1 MVIDPVRRPPGS
13 SRRDFIKASAAT
25 LAASR
30 LAAAGPG
37 MYVSLN
43 GSLTGG
49 KVAWPE
55 FARLAARTGF
65 GGVDVTLAAA
75 MKEGVDATRAL
86 FGELNIKPSNV
97 NLPVT
102 FSRDEP
108 AFQTGLAKLNR
119 ATAFCAAIGCPTMLG
134 ILPPSSPTPKTELRK
149 LVKDRLIAI
158 GEILARSKLRMGL
171 EFLGPLHFRTAQPYE
186 FIWRM
191 DEALEFAKECG
202 PNIGLLLDVWHWH
215 HAGATTSDIQAAGAA
230 RIFHVHLSD
239 CPKLAPEQVRD
250 NQRVLPGEGAIDLAG
265 FFQVLKK
272 IGYHDGVSPEPIG
285 RIPKEM
291 SAEEG
296 ARLGLETALAV
307 MQRAGVA

>member
-1 MVIDPVRRPPGS
+1 MIMDLI
-13 SRRDFIKASAAT
+13 RRDFVK
-25 LAASR
+25 
-30 LAAAGPG
+30 AAAGVAAFGTAIRMPGAETG

-43 GSLTGG
+43 SSLTGG
-49 KVAWPE
+49 KVGWPE

-65 GGVDVTLAAA
+65 GGVDVSLAAA
-75 MKEGVDATRAL
+75 MKEGVDATRSL
-86 FGELNIKPSNV
+86 FSELKIKPSNV

-108 AFQTGLAKLNR
+108 AFQASLKKLDE
-119 ATAFCAAIGCPTMLG
+119 AAAFCAAVQCPTLLG
-134 ILPPSSPTPKTELRK
+134 ILPPASQTPKRELRK
-149 LVKDRLIAI
+149 IIKDRLSAI
-158 GEILARSKLRMGL
+158 SEILLRSKLRLGL
-171 EFLGPLHFRTAQPYE
+171 EFLGPLHLRTAQPHE

-191 DEALEFAKECG
+191 DEALEFSKECG

-215 HAGATTSDIQAAGAA
+215 HAGATIADIFEAGTA

-239 CPKLAPEQVRD
+239 CQKMPAEQVRD
-250 NQRVLPGEGAIDLAG
+250 NQRVFPGEGVIDLPG
-265 FFQVLKK
+265 FFRALKK
-272 IGYHDGVSPEPIG
+272 IGYYDGVSPEPIG

-307 MQRAGVA
+307 MRKSGMA